1 MYMIRKLKPDHSPV
15 GLIPAAVT
23 LFIAAVIWA
32 MIGISQAVIFVTAV
46 FMIFS
51 LLVFVAYL
59 RTTNIGY
66 LVNSLFIFFAGL
78 VGANLPSGFLK
89 FDQGVLALCVFLEVF
104 FLGWTIYLMVTRKYK
119 WRGRE
124 IMELAAAPVDQ
135 SGNGFTER
143 PRPSGKIEYSKG
155 ELLGFAH
162 FALKNLIAMPYID
175 TNRVILVPVTLSR
188 AYLYLFGWRPDLS
201 RETWVSLDF
210 EGRISVNISKKDY
223 YNYTENL
230 SLDQLCESLG
240 NVFVEFFKLYKKG
253 EAIRIIDKLNA
264 VRDNPFS

>member
-1 MYMIRKLKPDHSPV
+1 MFMIRKLKPDHSAI
-15 GLIPAAVT
+15 GLVPAAVT
-23 LFIAAVIWA
+23 LFLTAVVWA
-32 MIGISQAVIFVTAV
+32 VFGISQAIMFLTAV

-51 LLVFVAYL
+51 LLVFVAFL

-66 LVNSLFIFFAGL
+66 LVNSLFIFFAGV
-78 VGANLPSGFLK
+78 VGANLPSGFLH
-89 FDQGVLALCVFLEVF
+89 FDRGVLALCVVLEVIF
-104 FLGWTIYLMVTRKYK
+104 FGWTIYLMVIRKYK

-135 SGNGFTER
+135 PGNGFTER
-143 PRPSGKIEYSKG
+143 PRPAGKIEYSKG
-155 ELLGFAH
+155 ELLGFAQW
-162 FALKNLIAMPYID
+162 ALKNLIAMPYID
-175 TNRVILVPVTLSR
+175 TKRVILVPVTLSR
-188 AYLYLFGWRPDLS
+188 AYLYLFGRRPDLS
-201 RETWVSLDF
+201 RESWVSLDF

-240 NVFVEFFKLYKKG
+240 NVFVEFLELYKDG

-264 VRDNPFS
+264 VRDNPFN